1 MQISAKTNYAIRA
14 LLFVAANAPV
24 PVKIGALAREGLPP
38 RFVENIL
45 GELRRSEL
53 VQSRRGRAGGFTLAR
68 PAHEITLGQ
77 IVRVVSGPVSDV
89 HGLAEHCAPPD
100 PAAHLP
106 AVWDS
111 IMDRVAQLLDDVTL
125 ADILAGQITPTDIQ
139 LTQSTPSAG
148 STSGIRRARSH
159 QLPGEHS
166 PARPVVR

>member
-1 MQISAKTNYAIRA
+1 VQISAKTNYAIRA
-14 LLFVAANAPV
+14 LLFVAANDPV
-24 PVKIGALAREGLPP
+24 PVKVGALARAGLPP

-68 PAHEITLGQ
+68 PAGEITLGQ

-89 HGLAEHCAPPD
+89 HGLAEHCTPAD

-111 IMDRVAQLLDDVTL
+111 IMDRVAQLLDDLTL
-125 ADILAGQITPTDIQ
+125 ADILAGQVPAAT
-139 LTQSTPSAG
+139 G
-148 STSGIRRARSH
+148 H
-159 QLPGEHS
+159 LPQPDVAS
-166 PARPVVR
+166 RLN